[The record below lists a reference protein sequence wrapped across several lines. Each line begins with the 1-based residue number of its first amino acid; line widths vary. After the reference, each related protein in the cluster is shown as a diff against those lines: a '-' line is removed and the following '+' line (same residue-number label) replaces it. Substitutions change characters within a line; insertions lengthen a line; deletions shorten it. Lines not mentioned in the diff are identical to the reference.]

1 MSLNY
6 LGRLI
11 RCSSTSLAKLQFIAR
26 PSVSNVRSFALTT
39 GLQRNILRSSRWYL
53 NANKQPTGVTNG
65 HFGPCSARCGC
76 AQLHTEGDK
85 EVLDFLGKEI
95 KYEKERQHAVPK
107 NLKGF
112 EISSSNGAEVVLT
125 KKQEHET

>member
-53 NANKQPTGVTNG
+53 NANKQPTSVTNG

-76 AQLHTEGDK
+76 AQLHTEGINI
-85 EVLDFLGKEI
+85 VIFLK
-95 KYEKERQHAVPK
+95 
-107 NLKGF
+107 L
-112 EISSSNGAEVVLT
+112 
-125 KKQEHET
+125 